1 MRDANS
7 VGHLSK
13 LNTPSLIMTKTS
25 GFGSV
30 VSNRSTNLFENRGD
44 SIELSILNNRW
55 SEMARFTFLAVNDT
69 LVMCFF
75 LRLLTS

>member
-1 MRDANS
+1 M
-7 VGHLSK
+7 GHLSK
-13 LNTPSLIMTKTS
+13 LNTPSLVMTKAS

-30 VSNRSTNLFENRGD
+30 VSNRSTNLFENRRD

-55 SEMARFTFLAVNDT
+55 CEMARFTFLTVDDA

-75 LRLLTS
+75 FRLFIC